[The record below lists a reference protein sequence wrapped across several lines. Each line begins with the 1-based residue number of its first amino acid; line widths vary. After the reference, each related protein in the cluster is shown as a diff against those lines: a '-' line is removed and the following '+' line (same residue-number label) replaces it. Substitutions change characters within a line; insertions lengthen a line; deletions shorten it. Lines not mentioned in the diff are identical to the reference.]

1 MTFRALAAVPVYNEV
16 RHVDDVLDAVTRYC
30 PDVLVV
36 NDGSIDG
43 TGALLEAR
51 NDIFLVTH
59 PHNRGYGAGLASA
72 FAFAVRGGYDCL
84 VTLDCDGQHEPRR
97 IPQFI
102 AACRRPGADIVSGSR
117 YLKQFAG
124 DDQPPADRR
133 RINREITAVVNE
145 RLGLHLTDGFC
156 GFKAYRVAALRRLT
170 ITETGY
176 AMPLELWVQAVAA
189 GLKIVELPVP
199 LIYLEEA
206 RSFGG
211 ELDDATTRLRH
222 YYDVLDRSIVAAE
235 AAGWRLREHAL
246 ASPCPV

>member
-1 MTFRALAAVPVYNEV
+1 MTFRALAALPVYNEV

-36 NDGSIDG
+36 DDGSSDG

-59 PHNRGYGAGLASA
+59 SRNRGYGAALTSA

-84 VTLDCDGQHEPRR
+84 VTLDCDGQHQPRR

-102 AACRRPGADIVSGSR
+102 GACRRTGADLVSGSR
-117 YLKQFAG
+117 YLRHFAG
-124 DDQPPADRR
+124 DDRPPADRC
-133 RINREITAVVNE
+133 RINQEITAVLNE
-145 RLGLHLTDGFC
+145 RLGLDLTDGFC
-156 GFKAYRVAALRRLT
+156 GFKAYRVAALERLA
-170 ITETGY
+170 ITEAGY
-176 AMPLELWVQAVAA
+176 AMPLELWVQAVAV

-211 ELDDATTRLRH
+211 ELDDAATRLRH
-222 YYDVLDRSIVAAE
+222 YYDVLDRSIAAAE
-235 AAGWRLREHAL
+235 AAGWRPRQHAP